1 MPNASDP
8 FEMDDGFEDIP
19 VVKAPVQNIN
29 KVANT
34 TVKATAAQAKAIAK
48 TFVSQLYG
56 SSTPA
61 ATDDDQQQADATGV
75 DPMAQAQKTQATGH
89 AAGQAAQAAAAH
101 AGTKGASATQQT
113 TAATPEEEEKLAQA
127 RRELA
132 QTHNSEYFVPTF
144 GEIGHLESEVR
155 KEAQKRQQQEQEREQ
170 EKEQEKQQLAEL
182 EEKKK
187 KEPIAVT
194 RGRNKAESNR
204 GASG

>member
-19 VVKAPVQNIN
+19 VVQAPAQAVN
-29 KVANT
+29 KVANSA
-34 TVKATAAQAKAIAK
+34 VKHTAQQAKAIAK
-48 TFVSQLYG
+48 SFVSQLYG

-61 ATDDDQQQADATGV
+61 ATDDDQQQSDATGV
-75 DPMAQAQKTQATGH
+75 DPMAQAKKTQATGH
-89 AAGQAAQAAAAH
+89 AAGQAQAAAH
-101 AGTKGASATQQT
+101 AGGQKTSSTKQ
-113 TAATPEEEEKLAQA
+113 TAATPEEEEKLAKA

-132 QTHNSEYFVPTF
+132 QTHNTEYYIPTL
-144 GEIGHLESEVR
+144 GEIGHLESDIR
-155 KEAQKRQQQEQEREQ
+155 KEAQKRQQQDQQRDQEV
-170 EKEQEKQQLAEL
+170 EQEKQQLAEL